1 MSQTP
6 PSTTPT
12 APSETATG
20 SITAIAPDS
29 VTGTGVVP
37 GIAYAPVVWKQG
49 RPETLPH
56 EPDVAEEGREAEAAR
71 LEGAVDAVATRLDER
86 ASLATGVASE
96 VLAATATLARDR
108 GWRKAALKLVKGGTP
123 APQAVIAAM
132 AQFISTFARIVC
144 ILITCNVIAFLA
156 QGSYSGIS
164 ETSIPS
170 DPTPQNP
177 AIVSATGLASCRSIT
192 EAVNQSTVSTR
203 IASHQPITADISASA
218 ETGRNPNRSPAAS
231 SATTSSVQMS
241 DIRNSNT
248 SNSGAARQCRARMV
262 LPVADAHISKSFDRP
277 SMR

>member
-1 MSQTP
+1 MFISKP
-6 PSTTPT
+6 IP
-12 APSETATG
+12 
-20 SITAIAPDS
+20 
-29 VTGTGVVP
+29 
-37 GIAYAPVVWKQG
+37 
-49 RPETLPH
+49 
-56 EPDVAEEGREAEAAR
+56 
-71 LEGAVDAVATRLDER
+71 
-86 ASLATGVASE
+86 
-96 VLAATATLARDR
+96 
-108 GWRKAALKLVKGGTP
+108 KLTS
-123 APQAVIAAM
+123 
-132 AQFISTFARIVC
+132 QFISTFARIVC

-170 DPTPQNP
+170 DSTPQNP

-218 ETGRNPNRSPAAS
+218 ETGRNPSRSPAAS

-277 SMR
+277 SMRWATGHRGVDITAGTGTALIAPDDGVISFDGTVAGKDVISIKHADGLTSTFEPAHSDLETGAPVFRGKPFGVADGLSDHCLDLCVHWGVMDASDDYLDPSTLILPRTIALKPVQVGD

>member
-1 MSQTP
+1 MFISKP
-6 PSTTPT
+6 IP
-12 APSETATG
+12 
-20 SITAIAPDS
+20 
-29 VTGTGVVP
+29 
-37 GIAYAPVVWKQG
+37 
-49 RPETLPH
+49 
-56 EPDVAEEGREAEAAR
+56 
-71 LEGAVDAVATRLDER
+71 
-86 ASLATGVASE
+86 
-96 VLAATATLARDR
+96 
-108 GWRKAALKLVKGGTP
+108 KLTS
-123 APQAVIAAM
+123 
-132 AQFISTFARIVC
+132 QFISTFARIVC

-277 SMR
+277 SMRWATGHRGVDITAGTGTALIAPDDGVISFNGTVAGKDVISIKHADGLTSTFEPAHSDLETGAPVFRGKPFGVADGLSDHCLDLCVHWGVMDASDDYLDPSTLILPRTIALKPVQVGD